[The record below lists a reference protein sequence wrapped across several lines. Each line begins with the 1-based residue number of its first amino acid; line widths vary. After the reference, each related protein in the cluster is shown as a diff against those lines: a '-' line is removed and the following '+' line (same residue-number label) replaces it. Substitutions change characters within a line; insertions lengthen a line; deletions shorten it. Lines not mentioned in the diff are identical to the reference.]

1 MDVLGHD
8 GHPLGVDGAQVGVL
22 EQSHQ
27 VGFAGLL
34 QSGHGRALE
43 AQVSLEV
50 LGDLTNETLE
60 GQLADQKL
68 SGLLVA
74 TDLTESHGS
83 RLVAVRLLH
92 TPGSRCAL
100 AGSLGGQLLARS
112 LSSSGLAGSLLSTSH
127 CTVERIFA
135 ENLLAHLLCS
145 LSLYT

>member
-1 MDVLGHD
+1 M
-8 GHPLGVDGAQVGVL
+8 DGAQVGVL
-22 EQSHQ
+22 KQSYQ

-34 QSGHGRALE
+34 QSGYGRALE

-50 LGDLTNETLE
+50 LGNLTNETLE

-74 TDLTESHGS
+74 TDLTESHGT

-92 TPGSRCAL
+92 TPGGRGAL
-100 AGSLGGQLLARS
+100 AGSLGGKLLAGS

-127 CTVERIFA
+127 CRV
-135 ENLLAHLLCS
+135 
-145 LSLYT
+145 

>member
-1 MDVLGHD
+1 MRAQTVLS
-8 GHPLGVDGAQVGVL
+8 LV
-22 EQSHQ
+22 
-27 VGFAGLL
+27 
-34 QSGHGRALE
+34 ALE

-92 TPGSRCAL
+92 TPGGRGAL
-100 AGSLGGQLLARS
+100 VGSLGGQLLARS
-112 LSSSGLAGSLLSTSH
+112 LLFFPGRLSS
-127 CTVERIFA
+127 
-135 ENLLAHLLCS
+135 
-145 LSLYT
+145 